1 MKWKKVA
8 IYLSVVLIVALGTG
22 MLGHFLIPKA
32 QPLLTPVARTA
43 EEGKT
48 KNVIN
53 YMALGDSLTEGV
65 GDETQ
70 QGGFVPI
77 VAADL
82 QDRYHLANVVTTN
95 YGIAGER
102 SDQILKRVNKDKE
115 LRSDLKKADLITLTV
130 GGNDVLKVIQTNFFG
145 LSVDSFTK
153 PMADYQERLVEMFEQ
168 IRQLNETAPIYVLGI
183 YNPFYL
189 NFPEITDMQTIIDNW
204 NKATETFVKQ
214 QHNAYFIPINDL
226 LYQGLSDEVGIA
238 DTDSS
243 EAGASGSAETSDTTT
258 STTNG
263 MTGTSETGG
272 TKVTN
277 NVLYDGDRFHPNN
290 LGYQLM
296 ANAVRDELIKTQNVW
311 LMKEEK

>member
-1 MKWKKVA
+1 M
-8 IYLSVVLIVALGTG
+8 
-22 MLGHFLIPKA
+22 
-32 QPLLTPVARTA
+32 
-43 EEGKT
+43 
-48 KNVIN
+48 
-53 YMALGDSLTEGV
+53 
-65 GDETQ
+65 
-70 QGGFVPI
+70 PI

>member
-8 IYLSVVLIVALGTG
+8 IYLSFVLIVALGTG
-22 MLGHFLIPKA
+22 TLGHFLIPKA
-32 QPLLTPVARTA
+32 QPLLTPVAKTG

-48 KNVIN
+48 KSVIH

-70 QGGFVPI
+70 RGGFVPI
-77 VAADL
+77 VATDL
-82 QDRYHLANVVTTN
+82 QDRYNLANVVTTN

-102 SDQILKRVNKDKE
+102 SDQILKRVKKDE
-115 LRSDLKKADLITLTV
+115 DLRSDLKKADFITLTV

-153 PMADYQERLVEMFEQ
+153 PMADYQERLADMFKQ
-168 IRQLNETAPIYVLGI
+168 IRQLNESAPIYVLGI

-204 NKATETFVKQ
+204 NNATETFIKQ
-214 QHNAYFIPINDL
+214 QKNAYFIPINDL

-243 EAGASGSAETSDTTT
+243 ETDTSSTETSETTT
-258 STTNG
+258 GDT
-263 MTGTSETGG
+263 TGTSETGAE
-272 TKVTN
+272 KITN

-296 ANAVRDELIKTQNVW
+296 ANAVRDELIKTQNAW